1 MTVYVNVSSTA
12 NTRAKTGIQRV
23 VRQITA
29 GLYSTDEI
37 IPIAW
42 QGAGFCVF
50 SSNEF
55 QQFLAAEQLTLE
67 QKIDIGALCKGDMFV
82 DIDASWSDPYD
93 VLQLYQKLKAAGV
106 TIIKMHY
113 DAVPI
118 LYPQFSHVN
127 TVFAYTENFTA
138 ALQYADYWICISQT
152 VYKDLQKIS
161 SAIGIGRPNKAI
173 LPLGAD
179 FSSYETKAGPGLDA
193 EGLGQYILCVGTLE
207 PRKNYNLV
215 LDVFEA
221 LQREGRD
228 IHLVI
233 AGKQGWDTDDLARRI
248 EKHEYYNR
256 SIFWYKSA
264 TDSEIDSLYKNAY
277 LTLCPSFYEG
287 YGLPVVE
294 SLGRGCVTV
303 CTAGGALEEVAA
315 GAAYCVD
322 LSVEAVTSA
331 VQQLLSAELWEQY
344 RAKASSF
351 EIPLWSDSVS
361 SVRSFLRNIQHVE
374 DIGFSPRQAVYIS
387 IRPDNVFRSLTSV
400 VRHMHF
406 IDSAVILTS
415 DECYDRLV
423 ISTADLPINVSV
435 LRESELGV
443 SELPD
448 DHLTR
453 NTYLR
458 RKLYSHESID
468 SNFIAFDDDSFALKD
483 IGVEDFLSNGR
494 HKAHYFYGKGE
505 DWLGAYPAGTSFDRG
520 IWRTTRYL
528 RSCGYDTRLYN
539 SHMPQI
545 INKGIAVMILEKTA
559 DLGFDEWTI
568 YFNMAKH
575 LYPAHFEDCV
585 YRAIG
590 WPQTD
595 APWVPVAV
603 PENPIFMNF
612 YERDLSKLP
621 GESSNAT
628 DIVRAWTESVVY
640 KKMLQDSIEPSQ
652 AELTLSPRGV
662 SFSGR
667 VIKCRRN
674 ADIYVKLLADKG
686 SFTVTIW
693 YGLHKRQFSEKTL
706 PRFLD
711 LPASLFL
718 DKPSDVI
725 RIELESLEIEGK
737 FQLSIPVNIE

>member
-12 NTRAKTGIQRV
+12 NTREKTGIQRV

-37 IPIAW
+37 IPVVW
-42 QGAGFCVF
+42 QEAGFYQF
-50 SSNEF
+50 SSDEF
-55 QQFLAAEQLTLE
+55 QQFLAAQQLALK
-67 QKIDIGALCKGDMFV
+67 QKIDIGAMRKGDVFM
-82 DIDASWSDPYD
+82 DIDASWSDRYD
-93 VLQLYQKLKAAGV
+93 VLQLYHKLKARGV
-106 TIIKMHY
+106 IIIKLHY
-113 DAVPI
+113 DVVPV
-118 LYPQFSHVN
+118 LYPQFSHAN

-138 ALQYADYWICISQT
+138 ALQYADYWMCISQT
-152 VYKDLQKIS
+152 VQEDLCKIS

-179 FSSYETKAGPGLDA
+179 FSSYETNAEPGLDA
-193 EGLGQYILCVGTLE
+193 EALGRYILCVGTLE

-215 LDVFEA
+215 LDVFEV

-228 IHLVI
+228 VNLVI
-233 AGKQGWDTDDLARRI
+233 AGKQGWDTDALARRI
-248 EKHEYYNR
+248 EEHEYFDK
-256 SIFWYKSA
+256 SVFWYQSA
-264 TDSEIDSLYKNAY
+264 TDAEIDSLYKSAY

-303 CTAGGALEEVAA
+303 CTAGGALEEVAE

-331 VQQLLSAELWEQY
+331 VRQLLSVEVWEQY
-344 RAKASSF
+344 RAKAGSF
-351 EIPLWSDSVS
+351 QIPLWSDSVS
-361 SVRSFLRNIQHVE
+361 CVRSFLRNIQHVE
-374 DIGFSPRQAVYIS
+374 DIGFSPRQVVYIS
-387 IRPDNVFRSLTSV
+387 IRPDGVFRSLTSV

-423 ISTADLPINVSV
+423 IITADLPIDVSI
-435 LRESELGV
+435 LRESELGI

-448 DHLTR
+448 DHQTR

-468 SNFIAFDDDSFALKD
+468 PNFIAFDDDSFALKD

-494 HKAHYFYGKGE
+494 HKAYYFYGKGE
-505 DWLGAYPAGTSFDRG
+505 DWLGAYPDGTSFDRG

-528 RSCGYDTRLYN
+528 RSSGYDTRLYN

-545 INKGIAVMILEKTA
+545 INGGIAVLILERTA
-559 DLGFDEWTI
+559 DLGFDEWSV

-575 LYPAHFEDCV
+575 LYPAYFEDCV

-590 WPQTD
+590 WPEIE
-595 APWVPVAV
+595 APWVPVAMPV
-603 PENPIFMNF
+603 NPIFMNF
-612 YERDLSKLP
+612 YERDLNKLH
-621 GESSNAT
+621 GESPNT
-628 DIVRAWTESVVY
+628 TEIVRVWSEAVEY
-640 KKMLQDSIEPSQ
+640 KKMLQDSTVPAH
-652 AELTLSPRGV
+652 AELTLSPRKV
-662 SFSGR
+662 SFNGS
-667 VIKCRRN
+667 VIKCRRS
-674 ADIYVKLLADKG
+674 ADIFIKLLAKKG
-686 SFTVTIW
+686 RFTVRFY
-693 YGLHKRQFSEKTL
+693 YGLHEREFTEETL
-706 PRFLD
+706 PRFLAF
-711 LPASLFL
+711 PASVFL
-718 DKPSDVI
+718 NKPSDVF
-725 RIELESLEIEGK
+725 RIELESSEIAGK